1 MNKLPR
7 LLLLVSAASFAV
19 GAVVSRVLF
28 VPGGAEPEPAE
39 NDEVVPGRKEAARLR
54 AIESNRWDGPFQT
67 GEPDNGRQP
76 SDKPQNDRQD
86 ASPTPASEVR
96 HAFEQGARIDAVTA
110 NRLLKESPS
119 GTARRRLLHRIAQAW
134 VREDPASAAAWAN
147 ELEGAD
153 RQEALREVLHR
164 WADDDPAAAA
174 TYLAQLPTSEQNLHI
189 MHAMTQR
196 WAERDRTAAMAW
208 GAAQT
213 SPANRERAM
222 GGVVSSWA
230 ESDPQ
235 AAARFAASIESPY
248 ERQRVLD
255 VAARRWAV
263 KDAAAAVEW
272 AQGLPDEERQR
283 VNRSILHELA
293 EIDPRQA
300 AAVYQELTAAATAD
314 ARATQD
320 YRRMAEEIAM
330 VWSSNSPREAA
341 AWAAGLPEAGE
352 VQRSAVRNVAEH
364 WLRIDSMEAGK
375 WILQLPAGAT
385 RDAAAERVVRTTVRS
400 DPAVAFEWANSLSDE
415 GHRGGLI
422 RDVVR
427 GWSAVDAAAARA
439 ALAKANLSPQ
449 QLREISV
456 QNGLA
461 AP

>member
-7 LLLLVSAASFAV
+7 LLILVSVASFAL

-28 VPGGAEPEPAE
+28 VPGGAESGPATS
-39 NDEVVPGRKEAARLR
+39 DEADRGRKAAARLR
-54 AIESNRWDGPFQT
+54 AIESNRWDGPFQI
-67 GEPDNGRQP
+67 GEPDNAKQP
-76 SDKPQNDRQD
+76 TDNPQADRQD
-86 ASPTPASEVR
+86 PISTSASEVR
-96 HAFEQGARIDAVTA
+96 HAFQQGARIDAVTA
-110 NRLLKESPS
+110 NRLLKEAPS

-134 VREDPASAAAWAN
+134 VRQDPESAAAWAN

-153 RQEALREVLHR
+153 RQEALRDVLHR
-164 WADDDPAAAA
+164 WTEDDPAAAA

-189 MHAMTQR
+189 MHAMAHR

-235 AAARFAASIESPY
+235 AAAKFAAAIESPY

-255 VAARRWAV
+255 VAARRWAAQ
-263 KDAAAAVEW
+263 DAAAAVEW

-300 AAVYQELTAAATAD
+300 AAVYKELTGTAPAD
-314 ARATQD
+314 ARVTQD
-320 YRRMAEEIAM
+320 HRRMAEEIAS
-330 VWSSNSPREAA
+330 VWSSSSPREAA

-352 VQRSAVRNVAEH
+352 VRRSAVGNVAEH

-375 WILQLPAGAT
+375 WILQLPEGAT
-385 RDAAAERVVRTTVRS
+385 RDAAAERVVRTTVGS

-415 GHRGGLI
+415 GHRSGLI

-427 GWSAVDAAAARA
+427 GWSAVDAASARA
-439 ALAKANLSPQ
+439 ALGKAKLSPQ

-456 QNGLA
+456 QNGL
-461 AP
+461 PPP